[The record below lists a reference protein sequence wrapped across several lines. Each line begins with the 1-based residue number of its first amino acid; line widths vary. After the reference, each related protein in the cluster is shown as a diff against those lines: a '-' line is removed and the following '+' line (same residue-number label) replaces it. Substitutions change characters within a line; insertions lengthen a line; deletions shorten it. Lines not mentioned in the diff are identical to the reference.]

1 MHVLKEYSDTCQW
14 INQQNRLWEGE
25 INSLRK
31 DQNPWDAKALSSGHK
46 S

>member
-1 MHVLKEYSDTCQW
+1 MHVLKEESDTCQW

-25 INSLRK
+25 ISSLRK
-31 DQNPWDAKALSSGHK
+31 DQNPRDVKAVSSCHK